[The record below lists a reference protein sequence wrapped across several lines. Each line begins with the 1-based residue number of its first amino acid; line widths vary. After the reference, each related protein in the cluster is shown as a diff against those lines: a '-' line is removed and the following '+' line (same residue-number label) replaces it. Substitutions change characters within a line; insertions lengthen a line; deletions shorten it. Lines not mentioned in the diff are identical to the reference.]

1 MNPSVQAN
9 TPGKA
14 PCKCC
19 GGQAASYGTV
29 DFHKSCE
36 SWRTVLEPSGIPIQ
50 YLRCPDCG
58 FIFTTAF
65 DQFTMEDFRRQIYNS
80 DYLLVDPEYEG
91 ERPRGN
97 AELVVK
103 FFPYLKPRRLLDY
116 GCGTGLLVEAL
127 RATGLFQEVDGYD
140 PFVPGHDARPSHRY
154 ECIVCFEVL
163 EHSTDPARTLGEI
176 NDLLTENGLILFST
190 LLQPADIEGQGL
202 NWWYVLPRN
211 GHVSLFS
218 RASLLKLAEPFGF
231 GLGSYDEN
239 VHLLVKGVPEFAKH
253 LIRIKR

>member
-1 MNPSVQAN
+1 MNPSFHPS
-9 TPGKA
+9 TPGNA
-14 PCKCC
+14 RCKCC
-19 GGQAASYGTV
+19 GGQASLFGVV

-36 SWRTVLEPSGIPIQ
+36 SWRKVLELSGIPIH
-50 YLRCPDCG
+50 YLRCAECG

-65 DQFTMEDFRRQIYNS
+65 DHFTMEDFQRHIYNS
-80 DYLLVDPEYEG
+80 DYLLVDPEYQD

-97 AELVVK
+97 AALILK
-103 FFPYLKPRRLLDY
+103 FFPFLKPQRLLDY
-116 GCGTGLLVEAL
+116 GCGAGLLVEVL
-127 RATGLFQEVDGYD
+127 RSTGQLQVDGYD
-140 PFVPGHDARPSHRY
+140 PFVSGRDVKPTHRY

-190 LLQPADIEGQGL
+190 LLQPPDIERQGV

-218 RASLLKLAEPFGF
+218 RASLLKLAQPFGF
-231 GLGSYDEN
+231 GLGSYDDN
-239 VHLLVKGVPEFAKH
+239 VHVLVRKVPEFAKH
-253 LIRIKR
+253 LLNIKR